1 MWEACYFLD
10 VSSLEILLE
19 ERFEGGK
26 HTEGRERSGGQ
37 VTLQKLEALLDEER
51 LSKYQGIQNKKV
63 TGACLG
69 AGLLLRLAATEFEY
83 FRRACLQE
91 NRDLSGGLLRDF
103 WEEHSKWEKQWQSK
117 SKCVGE
123 ALRSISEKPRILTPK
138 DIFERMRQL
147 PSECQLE
154 LRYHYGKA
162 GKPYWDGIP
171 LFFSLSHSGDLV
183 GLAVSEQELGLDVQR
198 VTGTD
203 WKKLAERFYSVEE
216 QEELWGLCE
225 QSEELG
231 RKGFFRLWCQKESY
245 GKLTGEGVL
254 PYLCK
259 RTTEFKNIVFF
270 EKELELSGNEYCFA
284 LCKGRVNGR
293 EK

>member
-19 ERFEGGK
+19 EQSEGGK

-63 TGACLG
+63 AGACLG
-69 AGLLLRLAATEFEY
+69 AGLLLRLAATEFEHD
-83 FRRACLQE
+83 RRELLQK
-91 NRDLSGGLLRDF
+91 NCDLSGTLSRNF
-103 WEEHSKWEKQWQSK
+103 WEDGDS
-117 SKCVGE
+117 
-123 ALRSISEKPRILTPK
+123 REKPSILTPL
-138 DIFERMRQL
+138 DVLECMRRL
-147 PSECQLE
+147 PVECQLE

-183 GLAVSEQELGLDVQR
+183 GLAVSEQEIGLDVQK
-198 VTGTD
+198 VTGAD
-203 WKKLAERFYSVEE
+203 WKKLAERFFAEEE
-216 QEELWGLCE
+216 QKELEKLCE
-225 QSEELG
+225 TSEELG
-231 RKGFFRLWCQKESY
+231 RKEFFRLWCQKESY

-254 PYLCK
+254 PYLRK
-259 RTTEFKNIVFF
+259 KTTEFENIVFF
-270 EKELELSGNEYCFA
+270 EKELELNGKEYCFA

>member
-1 MWEACYFLD
+1 M
-10 VSSLEILLE
+10 
-19 ERFEGGK
+19 
-26 HTEGRERSGGQ
+26 
-37 VTLQKLEALLDEER
+37 
-51 LSKYQGIQNKKV
+51 
-63 TGACLG
+63 G
-69 AGLLLRLAATEFEY
+69 AGLLLRLAATEFEH
-83 FRRACLQE
+83 FCRACLQK
-91 NRDLSGGLLRDF
+91 NCDVSSTLAWRF
-103 WEEHSKWEKQWQSK
+103 QEEGDSRVKP
-117 SKCVGE
+117 
-123 ALRSISEKPRILTPK
+123 SILAPL
-138 DIFERMRQL
+138 DVLERMRQL

-203 WKKLAERFYSVEE
+203 WKKLAGRFFAEEE
-216 QEELWGLCE
+216 QKELEKLCE
-225 QSEELG
+225 TSEELG
-231 RKGFFRLWCQKESY
+231 RKEFFRLWCQKESY

-254 PYLCK
+254 PYLQE
-259 RTTEFKNIVFF
+259 RVTEFENAVFF
-270 EKELELSGNEYCFA
+270 EKELELNGKEYCFA